1 MNKINIISPNQ
12 IFAEDLMQ
20 QINRYFEYEYANIN
34 EPEKD
39 SDMAIVDEDES
50 IARIMSEKF
59 VDLPIVFF
67 SLNGEISKYADV
79 VIKKPF
85 KLCDFLMAL
94 KNKTLL
100 PKVRR
105 KECLNFNEYSLYPI
119 KKVIVSSIS
128 GNVFKLTEKEVA
140 ILKYLYQNAPEISGK
155 DELLENVWGYS
166 ADATTHTVET
176 HIYRLRQKVEQDNG
190 SQLIITENN
199 GYRLNI

>member
-1 MNKINIISPNQ
+1 MNKINIISSSQ

-20 QINRYFEYEYANIN
+20 QINHYLEN
-34 EPEKD
+34 ECAAIGEPQKD
-39 SDMAIVDEDES
+39 TDIIIIDEDECVTKVM
-50 IARIMSEKF
+50 AEKF
-59 VDLPIVFF
+59 ADLPIVFF
-67 SLNGEISKYADV
+67 STAEETSEYADI

-85 KLCDFLMAL
+85 KLCDFLTAL

-105 KECLNFNEYSLYPI
+105 KECLNFKEYSLYPI
-119 KKVIVSSIS
+119 RKEIASTVSGS
-128 GNVFKLTEKEVA
+128 VFKLTEKEVA
-140 ILKYLYQNAPEISGK
+140 ILKYLYQKAPKISEK
-155 DELLENVWGYS
+155 EELLENVWGYS

-176 HIYRLRQKVEQDNG
+176 HIYRLRQKVEQDGG